1 MGEIRK
7 INPYDFSTVP
17 VDQAVKAPP
26 EVMNFIGKCPSVY
39 TDMTPEEAKRLR
51 LENVAILNEIVN
63 DVTVS
68 ATCRVQAIQARE
80 KILKD
85 LMGTA
90 SINQRSAA
98 DLISL
103 LSDDESGEMEI
114 GNNSDSDETD
124 SDGQVSIEDIRKQML
139 EDEEE

>member
-17 VDQAVKAPP
+17 VDKAIEAPP
-26 EVMNFIGKCPSVY
+26 EVMKFIGKCPAVY

-51 LENVAILNEIVN
+51 LENIAILNEIVN

-85 LMGTA
+85 LVGTA
-90 SINQRSAA
+90 GANQRSAA

-103 LSDDESGEMEI
+103 LSDDEENK
-114 GNNSDSDETD
+114 NNIESDETD
-124 SDGQVSIEDIRKQML
+124 YQGQVSIEDIRKQML